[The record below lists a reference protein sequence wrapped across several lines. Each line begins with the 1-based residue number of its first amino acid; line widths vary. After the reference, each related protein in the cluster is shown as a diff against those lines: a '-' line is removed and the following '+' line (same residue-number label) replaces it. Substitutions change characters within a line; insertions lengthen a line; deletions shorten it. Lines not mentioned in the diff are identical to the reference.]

1 MSEPR
6 MQWKKSLWYSLTILL
21 LVFLAFY
28 IGYSSYYIVYKLT
41 PYLPNWKAILGLLLN
56 FLILFLELLSTF
68 YSIFIYYFIGS
79 SSSYRILK
87 DENNKYL
94 ASSPLPKVAIIIPLY
109 KEPLKVVS
117 KTIDGALKLD
127 YPHDRYDV
135 IVCDD
140 SPSDISTD
148 IKDYCDDKG
157 VRFIQRESRKGFKAG
172 ALNNVLQQIDCDFFG
187 VLDSDHIPTPNF
199 IRTCLAGFT
208 DDDVVIVQGK
218 PMFVN
223 QEDYLMRSSSFIHT
237 QFFHIYQKSRGTRD
251 GVIFAGTTGMFRTE
265 ILRKF
270 GGLLEDTL
278 AEDTDT
284 SFMLMSKGY
293 KTRYIHEICSNGLV
307 PWNPISMINQVCRW
321 TNGITSIFRK
331 RFFKIL
337 RGKNSIINKI
347 DATSTILTPIIGV
360 TMWFVYLL
368 LFVMYMLSEQTLGG
382 IIEFK
387 FLRPDLGQISFV
399 GLFAPILISIA
410 SLVMAFVSW
419 RRESKEDRM
428 IKLRGFFGMIWT
440 IAAFYILMM
449 VAQSFLI
456 WAVLSALIGV
466 KKEFDRTVKEKTRT
480 IGKMSQKIK
489 YALWSF
495 GLFLISGAYFY
506 ATYHAF
512 FISGSFLSGWFIIA
526 AITALIPIIITI
538 THFRKLE
545 AMHEIAATTTA
556 ADIQDESGD

>member
-1 MSEPR
+1 
-6 MQWKKSLWYSLTILL
+6 MQWKKSFWYSLTILL

-28 IGYSSYYIVYKLT
+28 IGYSSYYIVYKLI
-41 PYLPNWKAILGLLLN
+41 PYLPNWKAILGLILN

-94 ASSPLPKVAIIIPLY
+94 TSSPLPKVAVILPLY

-127 YPHDRYDV
+127 YPKERYEV

-140 SPSDISTD
+140 SPSDFSSD
-148 IKDYCDDKG
+148 IKDYCDSKG
-157 VRFIQRESRKGFKAG
+157 VRFIRRESRKGFKAG
-172 ALNNVLQQIDCDFFG
+172 ALNNVLKQIDCDFFG

-265 ILRKF
+265 LLREF

-307 PWNPISMINQVCRW
+307 PWNPISMINQVWRW

-331 RFFKIL
+331 RFFKII
-337 RGKNSIINKI
+337 RGENSFINKV

-382 IIEFK
+382 IVEFK
-387 FLRPDLGQISFV
+387 FLRPDLGQITFV
-399 GLFAPILISIA
+399 GLFAPVLISIA

-466 KKEFDRTVKEKTRT
+466 KKEFDRTVKEKTKT

-545 AMHEIAATTTA
+545 TMHEIAATTTA
-556 ADIQDESGD
+556 ADIQDETGD